1 MKPQDVQVRHG
12 ERSYSFSAGELVE
25 ALQASSVPTDH
36 AIRIARDVEKKLRAA
51 NRQEIRYEQLLA
63 RIVEAVK
70 ERVGPEAAEQIR
82 SQTPPFVGLA
92 VQKGDQEERFS
103 KRTLAHSMEKFG
115 LSFKEDRKST
125 RLNSSHVAISYA
137 VFC

>member
-70 ERVGPEAAEQIR
+70 ERGGPEAAEQSR
-82 SQTPPFVGLA
+82 AQTPRHVGLA
-92 VQKGDQEERFS
+92 AEQGGQGESGSR
-103 KRTLAHSMEKFG
+103 
-115 LSFKEDRKST
+115 
-125 RLNSSHVAISYA
+125 
-137 VFC
+137 